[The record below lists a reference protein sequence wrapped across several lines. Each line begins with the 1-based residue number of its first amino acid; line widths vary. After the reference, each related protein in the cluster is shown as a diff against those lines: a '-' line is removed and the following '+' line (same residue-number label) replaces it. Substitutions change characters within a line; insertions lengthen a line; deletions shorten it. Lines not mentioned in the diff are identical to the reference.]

1 MKKISIIVICALFS
15 LSVGSCAND
24 ADASLTEAVDSAFTH
39 DFEAVYKAACEYLGV
54 KYDKCLSLI
63 EKRDVIRKA
72 DLQDVGGD
80 VLAEMPEYDTIVR
93 FIWPNGYGKF

>member
-1 MKKISIIVICALFS
+1 MKKISIIVFCALFS

-24 ADASLTEAVDSAFTH
+24 ADASLTEEVDSAFSH
-39 DFEAVYKAACEYLGV
+39 DFEAVYKAACDYLGV
-54 KYDKCLSLI
+54 KYDKNISLLK
-63 EKRDVIRKA
+63 KRDVIRKA
-72 DLQDVGGD
+72 DLKDVGGD